1 MENRG
6 DSDYVIEELRRLARQ
21 INGLSRRVD
30 DLEAGQAPKPAPKPA
45 PQPPPDVPPPPPI
58 MPPPSVPPIASAP
71 PEPAAMPGPVRRA
84 AAPRPPSP
92 SFDWEQL
99 IGGKWAL
106 WLGSIAIFLAV
117 AFSLAYTWED
127 LGPAGRLMVGYGA
140 GLLFLASGAPASGRA
155 EKWFGEGLTGAG
167 LAILYLS
174 TWAGAERYG
183 VFPRDSA
190 FLLMALIT
198 AAGVAMAIRC
208 DSQSVCV
215 LSTLGGFLTPSILT
229 AEGGGANDAFPLLA
243 YVAVLNAGVLA
254 VSLFKRWRGVVL
266 LSFAG
271 TVLLTGGWAMESYSE
286 PHRWLVFGFFTLY
299 FLMFLGAACFYSL
312 IRKQPTADEDLAL
325 VFADV
330 FVYLAAG
337 LAVLYGGLGN
347 WPGVFPAAL
356 GVFLLLMAWD
366 TLSAAPGNAPLQRA
380 LLGLALTCLTVAIPV
395 QMRQGWVAIAWSV
408 EAAVLVALAQRLR
421 SRTLQWAGRVV
432 WALAAIA
439 IVAVL
444 DSVEPSRRAVLI
456 NERAL
461 PLLVGVICSVWMCV
475 AGRARGEAGRD
486 EFLDVYGVA
495 AALGGAVLAAMETWY
510 ALTWREYLA
519 PAGLTTHAVYATA
532 CLWAVYSVV
541 VWRTGAAL
549 RSAAVR
555 FCGIMLAVLAG
566 VIPAMQTTIGF
577 DSQWQPFWNT
587 RWLSFVIAAL
597 ALALLAWMVRKEQES
612 MTKAESESVGP
623 LSALVAL
630 VLLWAVTGELYA
642 SVRIWGLGHPLP
654 PDVAGVLAVT
664 MFWAVAAP
672 VALSL
677 GLTWKLPALQ
687 AVGWFAGFAALAL
700 ALTTAAGTWLALQP
714 VANIRFVTL
723 LVLAGSAL
731 AMSRVCGACQDS
743 EAQAVGAT
751 IGLLAAVIL
760 LWGLTQETW
769 EFFRFTRD
777 RWGGHWRL
785 AAQMGVSLVWTLSGV
800 LFLIGGVMRR
810 YRPVRLFALFLLGL
824 TALKVFFADLG
835 FLDTPYR
842 ILSFAGLGMALIGIS
857 WLYSRYEIGRDPEP
871 GEEPPAP

>member
-1 MENRG
+1 MEDRG
-6 DSDYVIEELRRLARQ
+6 DSDSVLEELRRLARQ
-21 INGLSRRVD
+21 IDDLSRRVG
-30 DLEAGQAPKPAPKPA
+30 DLEAGQSPKPA
-45 PQPPPDVPPPPPI
+45 PQPPPVVPPPPPI

-71 PEPAAMPGPVRRA
+71 SGPAVMPGPVRA

-106 WLGSIAIFLAV
+106 WLGSIASFLAV
-117 AFSLAYTWED
+117 AFFLAYAWQY

-140 GLLFLASGAPASGRA
+140 GLLFLAAGSLASGRG

-174 TWAGAERYG
+174 TWAGVERYG
-183 VFPRDSA
+183 VFSRDFA
-190 FLLMALIT
+190 FLLMAVIT

-208 DSQSVCV
+208 ESQSLCV
-215 LSTLGGFLTPSILT
+215 LSTLGGFLTPAILT
-229 AEGGGANDAFPLLA
+229 AGGRGASEAFPLLA

-254 VSLFKRWRGVVL
+254 VSLFKRWRGVVI

-286 PHRWLVFGFFTLY
+286 PHRWVVFGFFTLY
-299 FLMFLGAACFYSL
+299 ILMFLGAACFYSL

-325 VFADV
+325 VFADA

-337 LAVLYGGLGN
+337 LAVLHGGLGN
-347 WPGVFPAAL
+347 SPGVFPAAL

-366 TLSAAPGNAPLQRA
+366 TLSAAPGNAPLRRA
-380 LLGLALTCLTVAIPV
+380 LLGLALTSLTVAIPV

-408 EAAVLVALAQRLR
+408 EAAVLAALAQWLR

-432 WALAAIA
+432 WALAAAA
-439 IVAVL
+439 ILAVL
-444 DSVEPSRRAVLI
+444 GSVEPSRRAVLV

-461 PLLVGVICSVWMCV
+461 PLLVGVLCSAWMCV

-486 EFLDVYGVA
+486 ESVDVYGVA
-495 AALGGAVLAAMETWY
+495 AALGGAALAAMETWY
-510 ALTWREYLA
+510 ALSWREYLT
-519 PAGLTTHAVYATA
+519 PAALTARTLYATA
-532 CLWAVYSVV
+532 CMWAVYSVV
-541 VWRTGAAL
+541 VWRAGAAL
-549 RSAAVR
+549 GSAAVR

-566 VIPAMQTTIGF
+566 IIPAMQTTIGYG
-577 DSQWQPFWNT
+577 SQWQPFWNA

-612 MTKAESESVGP
+612 MTKAESDFVGP
-623 LSALVAL
+623 LCALVAL
-630 VLLWAVTGELYA
+630 VLLWAVTVELYA
-642 SVRIWGLGHPLP
+642 GVRIWGLAQPLP

-672 VALSL
+672 VAVSL
-677 GLTWKLPALQ
+677 GIAWKLPALQ
-687 AVGWFAGFAALAL
+687 AAGWFAGFAALVL
-700 ALTTAAGTWLALQP
+700 ALTTAAAGTGPALQP
-714 VANIRFVTL
+714 VANIRFVTF

-731 AMSRVCGACQDS
+731 AMARICGAGQDG
-743 EAQAVGAT
+743 EKPAAGAAT
-751 IGLLAAVIL
+751 AIGLLAAVVL

-777 RWGGHWRL
+777 RWGEHWRL

-800 LFLIGGVMRR
+800 LLLIGGVMRR
-810 YRPVRLFALFLLGL
+810 YRPVRLFALVLLGL
-824 TALKVFFADLG
+824 TVVKVFLADLG

-842 ILSFAGLGMALIGIS
+842 ILSFAGLGVALIGIS
-857 WLYSRYEIGRDPEP
+857 WLYSRYEIGG
-871 GEEPPAP
+871 GEEPPGP